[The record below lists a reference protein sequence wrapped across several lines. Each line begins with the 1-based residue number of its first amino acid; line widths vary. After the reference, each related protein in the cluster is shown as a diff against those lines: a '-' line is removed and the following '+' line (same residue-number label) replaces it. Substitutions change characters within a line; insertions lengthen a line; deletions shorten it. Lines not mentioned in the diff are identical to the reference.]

1 MADQNIQTL
10 GDAKSAAPSETHL
23 DKPVAEM
30 VETMPVTLADEDNT
44 RIRRKTD
51 RVILAILT
59 WVYFLQVLDKAVLGT
74 GAVFDLKE
82 NANLTGHQYSLIGS
96 ISPIAQ
102 LAWQPF
108 SAWLIVKVPHR
119 TLMPILILGW
129 GIAETCMAA
138 CDTFSGLIACRFFL
152 GLFEAGC
159 MPLFAIITSQWYRR
173 VEQPFRV
180 SIWYS
185 TNGLSTIVSSALS
198 YGLGRIIS
206 DVLYPWQIIFLFCG
220 LITIV
225 TAPFVYWKLDN
236 DIATAR
242 FLTEEERQQGIER
255 LRTNNNGV
263 EECHEFKWSH
273 VWEAAL
279 DLKTWLWLV
288 LAMLPNLGS
297 ALTSVFG
304 PLIVKGF
311 GFDRYQTLL
320 LNIPFGTV
328 QTIVIVASCWVAN
341 KMKLKGVILLGFM
354 LPVVAGTGMLYGLG
368 RDASDRPALL
378 VAYYLTAFFWRDQK
392 IRHPLALPGWFVFWS
407 PYRPALFSEDQK
419 PDYRPGIAGVL
430 GVFVAMIVVIVLQL
444 FLLIFLNK
452 QQVKRRIA
460 NGKSG
465 VIVDRSMTTEVN
477 TDAKTQDLLAEQV
490 PMDLTDKEND

>member
-1 MADQNIQTL
+1 MADQNIQFV
-10 GDAKSAAPSETHL
+10 GDAKSTAPSATHS
-23 DKPVAEM
+23 DKPAAEM
-30 VETMPVTLADEDNT
+30 VETMPIALTEEDA
-44 RIRRKTD
+44 RERLIESSW
-51 RVILAILT
+51 LT

-74 GAVFDLKE
+74 GAVFDLAK

-129 GIAETCMAA
+129 GIAEVSMAA
-138 CDTFSGLIACRFFL
+138 CSTFSGLIACRFFL

-185 TNGLSTIVSSALS
+185 TNGISTIVSSALS
-198 YGLGRIIS
+198 YGLGRIVS
-206 DVLYPWQIIFLFCG
+206 NVLYSWQIIFLFCG
-220 LITIV
+220 LVTVI

-255 LRTNNNGV
+255 LRTNNTGV
-263 EECHEFKWSH
+263 EDFHEFKWSH

-288 LAMLPNLGS
+288 LAMLPNL
-297 ALTSVFG
+297 AV
-304 PLIVKGF
+304 
-311 GFDRYQTLL
+311 QTL
-320 LNIPFGTV
+320 
-328 QTIVIVASCWVAN
+328 VIITSCWVAN
-341 KMKLKGVILLGFM
+341 KAKLKGVILLGFM
-354 LPVVAGTGMLYGLG
+354 LPVVVGTGMLYGLN
-368 RDASDRPALL
+368 RNASDRPALL
-378 VAYYLTAFFWRDQK
+378 VAYYLTAFLFAAN
-392 IRHPLALPGWFVFWS
+392 PLLLVWVVGNTAGETKKSVTLSLYQAGSSAGALIGPL
-407 PYRPALFSEDQK
+407 LFSADQK
-419 PDYRPGIAGVL
+419 PEYRPGIVGVL

-444 FLLIFLNK
+444 FLLIYLNK
-452 QQVKRRIA
+452 QQVKKRIA

-465 VIVDRSMTTEVN
+465 VIVDRSMTTEVH
-477 TDAKTQDLLAEQV
+477 TDGKTQDLLAEEV
-490 PMDLTDKEND
+490 LPMDLTDRENDEFMYIY